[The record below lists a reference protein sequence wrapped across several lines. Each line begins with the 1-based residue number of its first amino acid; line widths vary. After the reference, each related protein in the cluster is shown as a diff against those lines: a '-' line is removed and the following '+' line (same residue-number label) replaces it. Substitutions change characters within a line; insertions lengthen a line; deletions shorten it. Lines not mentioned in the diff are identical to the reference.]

1 MRSGSEEDV
10 DVDVEDARD
19 LAREASVGF
28 GMAAQHSEPQF

>member
-1 MRSGSEEDV
+1 MRSGSEE